1 MPTEVNHDH
10 DAGPLRSAYE
20 IAEAHTNH
28 KAALTV
34 ADWARR
40 TQHSDEALL
49 EVIDIL
55 GIGSADKA

>member
-1 MPTEVNHDH
+1 MSSEPNHDPE
-10 DAGPLRSAYE
+10 APLRSAYE
-20 IAEAHTNH
+20 IAEAQTNQ

-55 GIGSADKA
+55 GIGNDHQD

>member
-1 MPTEVNHDH
+1 MPSELNHDPE
-10 DAGPLRSAYE
+10 APLRSAYE
-20 IAEAHTNH
+20 IAEAQTNQ

-40 TQHSDEALL
+40 TQHGDDALL

-55 GIGSADKA
+55 GIGGTAQD